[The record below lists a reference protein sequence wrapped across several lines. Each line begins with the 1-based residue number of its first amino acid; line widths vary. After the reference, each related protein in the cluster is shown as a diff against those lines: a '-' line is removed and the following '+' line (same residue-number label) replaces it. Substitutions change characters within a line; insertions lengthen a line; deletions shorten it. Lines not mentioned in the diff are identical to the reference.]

1 MKTQTLKQL
10 IEMEF
15 ERSSDI
21 AIIKK
26 QILKYIELYE
36 NELDG
41 DKKQEI
47 LPLNPYTDRINQIPE
62 PIHYDNYCA
71 CNTKN
76 GGSGICG
83 CTMAN
88 KEVSNP
94 KKIKMRAFNPFTD
107 NYE

>member
-41 DKKQEI
+41 DKKEI

-62 PIHYDNYCA
+62 PIHYDNYCNY
-71 CNTKN
+71 CNIPDTVLYCDFFISHSASKKN
-76 GGSGICG
+76 KNESI
-83 CTMAN
+83 
-88 KEVSNP
+88 
-94 KKIKMRAFNPFTD
+94 
-107 NYE
+107 